1 MTERDKGFY
10 AAWAELLGWLQEY
23 AAEREGA
30 RFVKLADFTD
40 YIYRMERPYDLPT
53 TIMSANLSDARG
65 EAVLIV
71 TASQRAEVF
80 KEVIL
85 HPADSSSYRHLK
97 LNAAGSGLAEGK
109 RDFTREMLFE
119 LADRLFAVAAVV

>member
-1 MTERDKGFY
+1 MTEREKSFY

-23 AAEREGA
+23 AGEREGVQ
-30 RFVKLADFTD
+30 FVKLADFTD

-53 TIMSANLSDARG
+53 TIMSANLSDGRG
-65 EAVLIV
+65 QAVLLL

-80 KEVIL
+80 KQVIL
-85 HPADSSSYRHLK
+85 HPADSSTHRILT
-97 LNAAGSGLAEGK
+97 LNAAGTGLAEGR
-109 RDFTREMLFE
+109 RDFTRSMLFD